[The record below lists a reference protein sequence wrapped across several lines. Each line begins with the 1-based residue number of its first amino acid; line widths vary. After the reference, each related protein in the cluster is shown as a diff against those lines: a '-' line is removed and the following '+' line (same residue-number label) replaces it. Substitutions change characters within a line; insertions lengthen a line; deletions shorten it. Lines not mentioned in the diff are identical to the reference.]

1 MRTIR
6 RHLSRAAVLAA
17 LGALGAGSAWGA
29 ESGADREALKKSL
42 SEAQARLDEA
52 ASEVAELSRQLY
64 GGGEGD
70 VFHFMRAGRRGAM
83 LGVNIGTEKPLDTG
97 VQIVGVSPG
106 GPAEEAGLRPGDVIV
121 AIDGKPLKRAGD
133 TTPAS
138 QVVQHLTEVEPGAE
152 VKVDYLR
159 GDKRHSVT
167 VKTKAAEPP
176 FFGMPR
182 ERFDL
187 PQVATLPDVLAYG
200 PFEHFLGPGHGFG
213 QLELVEMT
221 PRLGTY
227 FGTEDG
233 LLVVRA
239 PDESAYQLQDGDVL
253 LSIGGRVPDSPGHAF
268 RILGS
273 YQPGEKL
280 KLEVLRNRK
289 RTQLDVNVPRGRPMS
304 GAMPMIEPLPPMTP
318 AVPVPPPPADD
329 EGPV

>member
-1 MRTIR
+1 MRR
-6 RHLSRAAVLAA
+6 FHGHLSGAMALAMFA
-17 LGALGAGSAWGA
+17 LSAGSAFGA
-29 ESGADREALKKSL
+29 ETTADREALRKSL
-42 SEAQARLDEA
+42 SEAQARLDQA

-70 VFHFMRAGRRGAM
+70 VIRFMRAGRRGAM
-83 LGVNIGTEKPLDTG
+83 LGVNIGTDQPRETG

-106 GPAEEAGLRPGDVIV
+106 GPAEQAGLRPGDVLV

-133 TTPAS
+133 QTPAA
-138 QVVQHLTEVEPGAE
+138 QVVEHLREVEPGTT

-159 GDKRHSVT
+159 GDKRQSVT

-176 FFGMPR
+176 FFGMLR

-187 PQVATLPDVLAYG
+187 PQIATLPDVMAYA
-200 PFEHFLGPGHGFG
+200 PFEHFPGPGHGFG

-221 PRLGTY
+221 PQLGTY

-239 PDESAYQLQDGDVL
+239 PDGSAYQLQDGDVL
-253 LSIGGRVPDSPGHAF
+253 LSVGGRVPDSPGHAF

-289 RTQLDVNVPRGRPMS
+289 RMQLDVTVPRDRPMS
-304 GAMPMIEPLPPMTP
+304 GAMPLLRPAPPMTP
-318 AVPVPPPPADD
+318 ALPVPPPPADD

>member
-1 MRTIR
+1 MSNFHG
-6 RHLSRAAVLAA
+6 HLSCAAVLTA
-17 LGALGAGSAWGA
+17 LTLSAGSVFAA
-29 ESGADREALKKSL
+29 ESTADREALKKSL
-42 SEAQARLDEA
+42 AEAQARLDKA
-52 ASEVAELSRQLY
+52 ADEVAELSQQLY

-70 VFHFMRAGRRGAM
+70 VIHFMRAGRRGAM
-83 LGVNIGTEKPLDTG
+83 LGVNIGTDKPLETG

-106 GPAEEAGLRPGDVIV
+106 GPAEQAGLRPGDVIV

-133 TTPAS
+133 ETPAA
-138 QVVQHLTEVEPGAE
+138 QVVEHLSEVEPGTT

-159 GDKRHSVT
+159 GDKRQSVA

-176 FFGMPR
+176 FVGMLR

-187 PQVATLPDVLAYG
+187 PQVAALPDVLAYA
-200 PFEHFLGPGHGFG
+200 PFNHFLGPGHGFG

-221 PRLGTY
+221 PQLGTY
-227 FGTEDG
+227 FGTEEG

-239 PDESAYQLQDGDVL
+239 PDEGAYQLQDGDVL
-253 LSIGGRVPDSPGHAF
+253 LSIGGRSPDSPGHAF

-280 KLEVLRNRK
+280 KLEILRNRK
-289 RTQLDVNVPRGRPMS
+289 RMQLDVTVPRDRPMS
-304 GAMPMIEPLPPMTP
+304 GAMPLIQPAPPMMP
-318 AVPVPPPPADD
+318 AVPVPPPPIDD